1 MPKATWGRLAEA
13 PLWEPLL
20 AQLLEVEREPPLAR
34 VLAAQP
40 GLARPQP
47 QANVPQSLNQRL
59 CSHSPVRLDLL
70 QQLQKTLRRRLNP
83 IRTRR
88 KSRCKLQAGTPI
100 KRARHGSLRIP
111 LRYSLC
117 AIVE

>member
-20 AQLLEVEREPPLAR
+20 AQLLEVGREPPLAR

-47 QANVPQSLNQRL
+47 QANVPHSLNQRL

-70 QQLQKTLRRRLNP
+70 QHLQQTLRRTRRLNL
-83 IRTRR
+83 ITTRR
-88 KSRCKLQAGTPI
+88 RHHAGTPI
-100 KRARHGSLRIP
+100 TQA
-111 LRYSLC
+111 
-117 AIVE
+117 